1 MVGLNNMAGWLLLLL
16 LLISENRINANI
28 SENQMNNKKLDIT
41 PINSNKSSYNMC
53 NCRQTELHMPVR
65 GSTSFK
71 TEYVPVSNYISKA
84 LKVKVASLKKNKY
97 LYRVN

>member
-1 MVGLNNMAGWLLLLL
+1 MMVGLINMAGWLLVSLLL
-16 LLISENRINANI
+16 LSENEINANVV
-28 SENQMNNKKLDIT
+28 SENQMTNKKLDIT

-84 LKVKVASLKKNKY
+84 LKVKVASLKNKN
-97 LYRVN
+97 VCIG